1 MILGTFSESRVKVLG
16 SPSAPSVESESA
28 YAPLNQPSEPLGPFD
43 LSRGCVV
50 LPVKGL
56 IQSRQ
61 ERRAGFAW
69 PSWLTSAASPGHR
82 LRPLDRVA
90 SGSCFLLCL
99 ESLPMP
105 AGKAWAVREGPTSKP
120 TV

>member
-1 MILGTFSESRVKVLG
+1 MKVLD
-16 SPSAPSVESESA
+16 SPSAPLVESESA
-28 YAPLNQPSEPLGPFD
+28 YAPLNPPPETLGPFD

-56 IQSRQ
+56 THSRQ

-69 PSWLTSAASPGHR
+69 PSWVTSAASPGRH

-105 AGKAWAVREGPTSKP
+105 AGKAWAVREGPKSKP